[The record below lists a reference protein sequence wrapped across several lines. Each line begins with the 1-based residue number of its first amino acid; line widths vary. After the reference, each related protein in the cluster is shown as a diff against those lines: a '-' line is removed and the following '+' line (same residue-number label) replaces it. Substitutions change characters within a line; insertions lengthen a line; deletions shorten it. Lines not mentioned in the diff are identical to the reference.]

1 MTVSS
6 QTSNETFFGNGVTTV
21 WDLPFRF
28 FDNSDIQAS
37 LINPATSL
45 VTPLVLGTDYSLT
58 GAGLPEQF
66 GTAPGKITTVVPV
79 ASGMQLY
86 VERVMPVEQLVD
98 IINQGEFFPEVH
110 EDVFDR
116 LCMLIQQ
123 SIASASRALL
133 RPLGKTYYDA
143 EGRQIKN
150 LADAT
155 EATDATNKRTAI
167 AIAEA
172 AVAGVV
178 GGMGW
183 FVQFGA
189 GAIQRTFQSK
199 MREQFSITDF
209 GGVPDGV
216 TDNNAALAAACAAAG
231 GKKIII
237 PRNELGGIYVAPGF
251 VVPAGTV
258 FEYQDGAYISG
269 ADLSGSTIIY
279 QGAGRPG
286 SYRSDTVTRGYG
298 SEIYESLTGI
308 GDSNTLML
316 NRFYIR
322 DDRLDAQNDGNAG
335 TKVDG
340 VIFQHNFGGAGCRGG
355 RHAIEAM
362 LIQRAPTE
370 TDNTDRNYVG
380 AVSYCQSLSGDGGV
394 LGTLRGSYFAHN
406 FYASLVNSMYT
417 DHVNGCESNVLIDA
431 NSSARYRAGYTSV
444 SAGVKQGDVIDTA
457 YAIGAL
463 GVTGAQWKY
472 GMFAGVQNGRQ
483 PLSSA
488 YMRDET
494 NVSTLI
500 SAAVAKSFLY
510 NTDDGRMRISLA
522 DSAYYTDNY
531 TIRLGGIA
539 GTANTPLLQFH
550 CGATDIGLY
559 AGRILAAGGV
569 PLTAGSGVCRIEFRQ
584 TLLRETAPLAANT
597 YTCGTA
603 ALPWSG
609 GFTQSAFTVTSDE
622 RQKEDIAPIPDAVLD
637 AWAEVEYLQFR
648 LRDRVAEKGD
658 DARLHTGVIA
668 QRVRDVFLAHNVD
681 PFAYGVLGL
690 DKWDASEAEYMTW
703 EEERD
708 ADGNVV
714 KEAGSELVVPAI
726 EAGEL
731 YTVRYQE
738 ADALSLALLKRENA
752 KKDLALADLSQR
764 LSIIE
769 AMLSQ
774 PQ

>member
-6 QTSNETFFGNGVTTV
+6 QVSSVSYLGDGVTTL
-21 WDLPFRF
+21 LPVPYYFLEQTHLLVTRVNL
-28 FDNSDIQAS
+28 DASTSTLILGSDYSVSGAGNQAGGS
-37 LINPATSL
+37 ITMFVAPAIGVQIIIDRAVPATQE
-45 VTPLVLGTDYSLT
+45 TDYVPNDPFPAESHERALDKLTMLVQQNANSL
-58 GAGLPEQF
+58 A
-66 GTAPGKITTVVPV
+66 
-79 ASGMQLY
+79 
-86 VERVMPVEQLVD
+86 
-98 IINQGEFFPEVH
+98 
-110 EDVFDR
+110 
-116 LCMLIQQ
+116 
-123 SIASASRALL
+123 RALL
-133 RPLGKTYYDA
+133 RPVGKIFYDA

-150 LADAT
+150 LADAVDP
-155 EATDATNKRTAI
+155 TDATNRRSVI

-183 FVQFGA
+183 FIQSGI

-209 GGVPDGV
+209 GAVPDGV
-216 TDNNAALAAACAAAG
+216 TDNSAALSAACAAAS
-231 GKKIII
+231 GKTIIV
-237 PRNELGGIYVAPGF
+237 PRNELGAVYLATGF

-269 ADLSGSTIIY
+269 ADMTNSTIMY
-279 QGAGRPG
+279 QGAGKAG
-286 SYRSDTVTRGYG
+286 NYRADTVTRGYG

-308 GDSNTLML
+308 GASNTLML

-322 DDRLDAQNDGNAG
+322 DDRLDAVNDGNAG

-340 VIFQHNFGGAGCRGG
+340 VIFQHNFGGDGCRGG

-483 PLSSA
+483 PLSGA

-569 PLTAGSGVCRIEFRQ
+569 PTIAGNGVCRIEFRQ
-584 TLLRETAPLAANT
+584 TLVRELAPLAANT

-622 RQKEDIAPIPDAVLD
+622 RRKEDIAPIPDEVLD

-658 DARLHTGVIA
+658 DARIHTGVIA
-668 QRVRDVFLAHNVD
+668 QRVRDVFLAHNID
-681 PFAYGVLGL
+681 PYAYGVLGL

>member
-6 QTSNETFFGNGVTTV
+6 SASTASFPGNGVTTV
-21 WDLPFRF
+21 FPLPFRF
-28 FDNSDIQAS
+28 FSNSDVTVYLVNDSTQV
-37 LINPATSL
+37 
-45 VTPLVLGTDYSLT
+45 VTPLTLGTHYSLI
-58 GAGLPEQF
+58 GAGEPEVDGNALSTLTMF
-66 GTAPGKITTVVPV
+66 AAPAIGNTLTAEREMDVV
-79 ASGMQLY
+79 Q
-86 VERVMPVEQLVD
+86 ETD
-98 IINQGEFFPEVH
+98 IINQARFFPEIH
-110 EDVFDR
+110 ENVFDR
-116 LCMLIQQ
+116 LTMLIQQ
-123 SIASASRALL
+123 AFSGLSRALR
-133 RPLGKTYYDA
+133 RPRGKDYYDA
-143 EGRQIKN
+143 ENRQIKN
-150 LADAT
+150 LADGSDQQ
-155 EATDATNKRTAI
+155 DATNVRQVI
-167 AIAEA
+167 AYIEA

-178 GGMGW
+178 GGFGW
-183 FVQFGA
+183 FIQTGVGA
-189 GAIQRTFQSK
+189 VQRTFQSK

-209 GGVPDGV
+209 GAIPDGV
-216 TDNNAALAAACAAAG
+216 TDNSAALSAACAAAG
-231 GKKIII
+231 GKKIIV
-237 PRNELGGIYVAPGF
+237 PRNEIGSVYLATGF
-251 VVPAGTV
+251 VVPQGTV
-258 FEYQDGAYISG
+258 LEYQDGAYISG
-269 ADLSGSTIIY
+269 ADMSNSTILY
-279 QGAGRPG
+279 QGAGKAG

-298 SEIYESLTGI
+298 SEIHESLTGI
-308 GDSNTLML
+308 GASNTLML

-340 VIFQHNFGGAGCRGG
+340 AIFQHNFGGYGCRGG

-380 AVSYCQSLSGDGGV
+380 AVSYCQSLSGDAGV

-406 FYASLVNSMYT
+406 FYASLVNAMYT

-431 NSSARYRAGYTSV
+431 NSSARYRAGYSSV

-539 GTANTPLLQFH
+539 GTANTPLIQFH

-569 PLTAGSGVCRIEFRQ
+569 PTIAGNGVCRIEFRQ
-584 TLLRETAPLAANT
+584 TLVRELAPLAANT

-622 RQKEDIAPIPDAVLD
+622 RQKQDIESIPDAVLD

-648 LRDRVAEKGD
+648 LTDRVSEKGD
-658 DARLHTGVIA
+658 EARLHTGVIA
-668 QRVRDVFLAHNVD
+668 QRVRDVFSAHGIN
-681 PFAYGVLGL
+681 PYAYGVLCH
-690 DKWDASEAEYMTW
+690 DHWEESPAEYMTW

-708 ADGNVV
+708 QDGNIT
-714 KEAGSELVVPAI
+714 KEAGSELVVPAR
-726 EAGEL
+726 EAGDL
-731 YTVRYQE
+731 YTIRYQE
-738 ADALSLALLKRENA
+738 ADALTLALLKREDL
-752 KKDLALADLSQR
+752 KKNEAIKQLEDRIS
-764 LSIIE
+764 SIEERMI
-769 AMLSQ
+769 Q
-774 PQ
+774 P